1 MLSLAQIWIHLLK
14 IVLNSVGV
22 LMAEDSGGRAKG
34 EEELEMVDFP
44 WDFRFIRIPEW
55 NTFTVMTCDD
65 FVLVVQK
72 QHFNALWKVCST
84 VMGSIYL

>member
-1 MLSLAQIWIHLLK
+1 
-14 IVLNSVGV
+14 
-22 LMAEDSGGRAKG
+22 MAEDSGGRAKG
-34 EEELEMVDFP
+34 EEEMEMVDFP
-44 WDFRFIRIPEW
+44 SDFWFIGILES
-55 NTFTVMTCDD
+55 NNFTVMTYDD